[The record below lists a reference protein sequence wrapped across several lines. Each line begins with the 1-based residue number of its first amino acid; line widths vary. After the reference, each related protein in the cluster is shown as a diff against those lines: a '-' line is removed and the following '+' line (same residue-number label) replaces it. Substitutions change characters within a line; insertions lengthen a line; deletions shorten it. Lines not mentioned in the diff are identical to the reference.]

1 MNGSASPGP
10 LTTHLSNLDYVAAIL
25 GIIREYIE
33 FWPLAVITCILSLIG
48 KVSAIVFKP
57 YTSGYRWWLNK
68 TLTLQPLFWATLM
81 AVAFRPRVPGITTI
95 PETILVCW
103 GCGIVS
109 VFLYQAAKGLAKK
122 RGYDVDLPGLDGEND
137 DQ

>member
-1 MNGSASPGP
+1 MRSNAASPS
-10 LTTHLSNLDYVAAIL
+10 LTRLSKLSYVEAFLNVIK
-25 GIIREYIE
+25 EYIQ

-57 YTSGYRWWLNK
+57 HQSGYRWWLNK

-103 GCGIVS
+103 GCAIVS

-122 RGYDVDLPGLDGEND
+122 RGYDVDLPGLEGEND